1 MEMETKRRLTIY
13 LLLILGM
20 ALALPLVAMQ
30 PAGSYPPAG
39 TGFTGWTAEATAPNA
54 YYGYHAQLA
63 KGDSYMYMIAEAPGN
78 GGVNLWKASD
88 TNTLNWAY
96 AGLMDTSEPTYAAD
110 PYIDAEGTYV
120 AASWKEHNGSTW
132 GLVVA
137 VSSDWGASWTKWV
150 DSNPGWSNYEAHV
163 TIEGGKVH

>member
-1 MEMETKRRLTIY
+1 MEMATKRRLTIY
-13 LLLILGM
+13 LLFILGM
-20 ALALPLVAMQ
+20 ALALPLAVMQ

-78 GGVNLWKASD
+78 SGVGLWKASD

-110 PYIDAEGTYV
+110 PYIDAEEIGR
-120 AASWKEHNGSTW
+120 ASCRER
-132 GLVVA
+132 V
-137 VSSDWGASWTKWV
+137 
-150 DSNPGWSNYEAHV
+150 
-163 TIEGGKVH
+163 